1 MDKKKDILG
10 QELDAK
16 TQELESQREE
26 HEHNLVLF
34 TLDRILGAVK
44 SKDDLILN
52 SIMEKGK
59 GLDKKL
65 QEIIWHAVQEAAEGD
80 LMSREY
86 RERRKSEQRVIVYNG
101 RYWEKID
108 QQMWQHYM
116 NLFTQKIGIPESFYK
131 DPAFMKKVWEQT
143 AFTLFKW
150 RNRFISK
157 DEVWLNMRNG
167 TLVIRSDGSMPT
179 LRDHCRDD
187 MFFYALGYDYNPQA
201 DCPMW
206 HAFLDRNVPE
216 AEAQTVLAEF
226 IGYALTRKH
235 FLNKMLWMIG
245 AGANGKSVVLE
256 IIEALLGAENVSNL
270 SLSDL
275 TGDPA
280 KRVGIEGK
288 LLNISYETG
297 KEVRADVMKLLS
309 AGEPV
314 TVKFLYEDPYTTRD
328 YGQFAAAFNMLP
340 KAEITGAFF
349 RRLIVMPFDVIIPED
364 EQDKELA
371 EKLKREELPGILNWV
386 IKALQGLMQRKAFT
400 RSEMCEKALAQYR
413 MQSDSVSMFVHEM
426 CEKQEYTTRGD
437 ELFSAYK
444 KYCYDSNLTALG
456 KGNFY
461 KRLDQHTHS
470 REDVGRV
477 VYFHLK
483 LVES

>member
-1 MDKKKDILG
+1 MTNEKKFE

-16 TQELESQREE
+16 AQELKSQREE
-26 HEHNLVLF
+26 REQDLVRL
-34 TLDRILGAVK
+34 TLDRILSAVK
-44 SKDDLILN
+44 SKDDFILN
-52 SIMEKGK
+52 CIMEKGR

-65 QEIIWHAVQEAAEGD
+65 QEIIWHAVQEAANGD
-80 LMSREY
+80 LMCREY

-101 RYWEKID
+101 CFWEKID

-116 NLFTQKIGIPESFYK
+116 NMFTQKVGIPESFCK
-131 DPAFMKKVWEQT
+131 DPVFMKKVWEQT
-143 AFTLFKW
+143 AFTLFEW
-150 RNRFISK
+150 RNRFIPK
-157 DEVWLNMRNG
+157 DEVWLNMQNG

-187 MFFYALGYDYNPQA
+187 MFFYALGYNYDPQA
-201 DCPMW
+201 ECPMW
-206 HAFLDRNVPE
+206 QAFLNRNVPE
-216 AEAQTVLAEF
+216 AGAQTELAEF

-256 IIEALLGAENVSNL
+256 IIEALLGRDNVSNL

-275 TGDPA
+275 TDNPT

-314 TVKFLYEDPYTTRD
+314 TVKYLYEDPYTTRD
-328 YGQFAAAFNMLP
+328 YGQFAAAFNTLP

-349 RRLIVMPFDVIIPED
+349 RRLIVMPFDVIIPEE

-371 EKLKREELPGILNWV
+371 EKLKKKELPGILNWV
-386 IKALQGLMQRKAFT
+386 IRALQGLMQRKAFT
-400 RSEMCEKALAQYR
+400 RSEMCEKALEQYR
-413 MQSDSVSMFVHEM
+413 MQSDSVRMFVHEM
-426 CEKQEYTTRGD
+426 CEKQEYTTSGD

-444 KYCYDSNLTALG
+444 RYCYDSNLTPLG

-470 REDVGRV
+470 RKDSGRV

>member
-1 MDKKKDILG
+1 MANEKDYSLG
-10 QELDAK
+10 QELDVKA
-16 TQELESQREE
+16 QELEKQRKERE
-26 HEHNLVLF
+26 GHSVELTLRGI
-34 TLDRILGAVK
+34 LDRIQPKQDVITMIISECKNPKNPLRDVVWHEIVRAA
-44 SKDDLILN
+44 DDNLLCI
-52 SIMEKGK
+52 
-59 GLDKKL
+59 
-65 QEIIWHAVQEAAEGD
+65 V
-80 LMSREY
+80 Y
-86 RERRKSEQRVIVYNG
+86 RERRKSEQRIIAYTG
-101 RYWEKID
+101 CCWEKVD
-108 QQMWQHYM
+108 QQLWQHFV
-116 NLFTQKIGIPESFYK
+116 NRCTERCGVPEKFCK
-131 DPAFMKKVWEQT
+131 DPEFMEKLWQHT
-143 AFTLFKW
+143 AFTVFAPKK
-150 RNRFISK
+150 RIVPNG
-157 DEVWLNMRNG
+157 EVWLNMHNG
-167 TLVIRSDGSMPT
+167 TLVIHSDGSLPS

-187 MFFYALGYDYNPQA
+187 MFFYALNYNYDPQA
-201 DCPMW
+201 ECPKW
-206 HAFLDRNVPE
+206 HAFLDRNLPE
-216 AEAQTVLAEF
+216 AETQTVLAEF

-256 IIEALLGAENVSNL
+256 IIEALLGADNVSNL

-275 TGDPA
+275 TGDPT

-314 TVKFLYEDPYTTRD
+314 TVKYLYEDPYTTRD

-349 RRLIVMPFDVIIPED
+349 RRLIVMPYDVIIPEE

-371 EKLKREELPGILNWV
+371 EKLKKEELPGILNWV
-386 IKALQGLMQRKAFT
+386 IQALQGLMQRKAFT
-400 RSEMCEKALAQYR
+400 RSEICEKALAQYR
-413 MQSDSVSMFVHEM
+413 MQSDSVSLFVHEM
-426 CEKQEYTTRGD
+426 CEKQEYTMRGD

-461 KRLDQHTHS
+461 KRLDQQTHS

-477 VYFHLK
+477 VYFHIK
-483 LVES
+483 LAE

>member
-1 MDKKKDILG
+1 MANEKTLG

-16 TQELESQREE
+16 AQELKSQREE
-26 HEHNLVLF
+26 REQDLVRL
-34 TLDRILGAVK
+34 TLDRILSAVK
-44 SKDDLILN
+44 SKDDFILN
-52 SIMEKGK
+52 CIMEKGR

-65 QEIIWHAVQEAAEGD
+65 QEIIWHAVQEAANGD
-80 LMSREY
+80 LMCREY

-101 RYWEKID
+101 CFWEKID

-116 NLFTQKIGIPESFYK
+116 NMFTQKVGIPESFCK
-131 DPAFMKKVWEQT
+131 DPVFMKKVWEQT
-143 AFTLFKW
+143 AFTLFEW
-150 RNRFISK
+150 RNRFIPK
-157 DEVWLNMRNG
+157 DEVWLNMQNG

-187 MFFYALGYDYNPQA
+187 MFFYALGYNYDPQA
-201 DCPMW
+201 ECPMW
-206 HAFLDRNVPE
+206 QAFLNRNVPE
-216 AEAQTVLAEF
+216 AGAQTELAEF

-256 IIEALLGAENVSNL
+256 IIEALLGRDNVSNL

-275 TGDPA
+275 TDNPT

-314 TVKFLYEDPYTTRD
+314 TVKYLYEDPYTTRD
-328 YGQFAAAFNMLP
+328 YGQFAAAFNTLP

-349 RRLIVMPFDVIIPED
+349 RRLIVMPFDVIIPEE

-371 EKLKREELPGILNWV
+371 EKLKKKELPGILNWV
-386 IKALQGLMQRKAFT
+386 IRALQGLMQRKAFT
-400 RSEMCEKALAQYR
+400 RSEMCEKALEQYR
-413 MQSDSVSMFVHEM
+413 MQSDSVRMFVHEM
-426 CEKQEYTTRGD
+426 CEKQEYTTSGD

-444 KYCYDSNLTALG
+444 RYCYDSNLTPLG

-470 REDVGRV
+470 RKDSGRV